1 MKKINKFDSVKDSG
15 NRQKF
20 NTGSVRDDNN
30 GKPRYDLITPIGL
43 YRLAM
48 HYANG
53 AKKYGDDNWTKGQ
66 PLRRY
71 IESAERH
78 IQKLKMGFTDEDHE
92 AAAIWNLLAFVHT
105 KTMIEAGQLPKEL
118 DNMPIYSEEVRKL
131 VE

>member
-1 MKKINKFDSVKDSG
+1 MSKFNKVKDSG
-15 NRQKF
+15 ERQKF
-20 NTGSVRDDNN
+20 NTGSVRDDNT

-43 YRLAM
+43 YRVAM

-78 IQKLKMGFTDEDHE
+78 IQKLKLGYTDEDHE
-92 AAAIWNLLAFVHT
+92 AAIAWNILAYIHT
-105 KTMIEAGQLPKEL
+105 KTMIDTGGLPKEL
-118 DNMPIYSEEVRKL
+118 DNMPVYSDELREQMDD
-131 VE
+131 

>member
-1 MKKINKFDSVKDSG
+1 MKKIKFDSVKDSG
-15 NRQKF
+15 KRQNFK
-20 NTGSVRDDNN
+20 TGSKRDTNE

-53 AKKYGDDNWTKGQ
+53 AVKYGDDNWTKGQ

-78 IQKLKMGFTDEDHE
+78 IQKLKLGYTDEDHE
-92 AAAIWNLLAFVHT
+92 AAIAWNILAYIHT
-105 KTMIEAGQLPKEL
+105 KTMIENGDLPKEL
-118 DNMPIYSEEVRKL
+118 DNMPVYSDKL
-131 VE
+131 REDLEG